1 MKLAVFLFA
10 LAVTAQAPAQGVFQD
25 HTDVGSPKYIGTTKY
40 DSSDQ
45 SYHLRGAGYNVWFNH
60 DECQFVY
67 RKIGGDFMV
76 TADFA
81 FTGDTAGA
89 NNHRKVGWMVR
100 ASTLADD
107 VAINGCKHLD
117 GLTAFQWREMRGA
130 YMQDPQGEIFYPKAG
145 GQTIRLQRIGK
156 TVSMWVA
163 HPGEPLQCVG
173 SHDMP
178 DLPDTVL
185 VGIFVCAHDSA
196 AMAAARAWNVRI
208 DQPVSEAFY
217 LIPQLA
223 KMHPSTK
230 AIRGSRIEVMDVAT
244 GLRRGIYSSPERLEA
259 PAWSPDGS
267 KIYFTK
273 NGALYAMPV
282 QGGGAEG
289 RPVQGGTP
297 EATSA
302 RMPLDYPGDGKY
314 LYYTTNVTGTMQVW
328 RIHEKSGEQLTFDAY
343 HNWYPHLS
351 PDGKWIVFL
360 SYPWDANP
368 GVAMRYQAVMLRIM
382 PAGGGAP
389 RTIAYL
395 YGGAGTLDAP
405 CWSPDGKEIVFM
417 SNSGPAGSPTG
428 SPTGSPA
435 GNSAGSP
442 AGAQP

>member
-1 MKLAVFLFA
+1 MKLAIFLFT
-10 LAVTAQAPAQGVFQD
+10 LSLTAQATAQGIFQA
-25 HTDVGSPKYIGTTKY
+25 HTDVGNPKYIGTTTY

-45 SYHLRGAGYNVWFNH
+45 SYSLLGSGYNVWFNR

-81 FTGDTAGA
+81 FAGDTAGA
-89 NNHRKVGWMVR
+89 NNHRKVGWMIR
-100 ASTLADD
+100 ASTQADD
-107 VAINGCKHLD
+107 VSINGCKHLD

-185 VGIFVCAHDSA
+185 VGLFVCSHDSNSVA
-196 AMAAARAWNVRI
+196 PARAWNVRI
-208 DQPVSEAFY
+208 DQPVSEAWY
-217 LIPQLA
+217 PNPQVA
-223 KMHPSTK
+223 KMHPPTK
-230 AIRGSRIEVMDVAT
+230 SILGSRIEVMDVAT
-244 GLRRGIYSSPERLEA
+244 GLRRVIYSTAGRAEA
-259 PAWSPDGS
+259 PAWSRDGS
-267 KIYFTK
+267 KIYFTE
-273 NGALYAMPV
+273 NGAMYAMDAHS
-282 QGGGAEG
+282 GS
-289 RPVQGGTP
+289 P
-297 EATSA
+297 ERSA
-302 RMPLDYPGDGKY
+302 AQMPLDYPGDGKY
-314 LYYTTNVTGTMQVW
+314 AYYTTNVTGTMQVW
-328 RIHEKSGEQLTFDAY
+328 RIHDKGHEQLTFDAY
-343 HNWYPHLS
+343 HNWFPHLS
-351 PDGKWIVFL
+351 PDGKWIIFL
-360 SYPWDANP
+360 SYAWDTNP
-368 GVAMRYQAVMLRIM
+368 GVAMRYQPVMLRMM

-417 SNSGPAGSPTG
+417 SNSGPY
-428 SPTGSPA
+428 
-435 GNSAGSP
+435 
-442 AGAQP
+442 